1 MSTASSLDQLS
12 RLVEGVRGATGADA
26 AMVKSCCAA
35 AYGADFVAMFLGDSY
50 HPGGVALTRRLADR
64 LGLEPSQ
71 RVLDVASGIGT
82 TALFL
87 AFEFDVE
94 VLGVDLGA
102 EQVAKA
108 RTRAASVRL
117 GGRARFEVGDA
128 EQLPLDDATFDA
140 AVCECAFC
148 TFPDKATAAGELAR
162 VVRGGGRIGI
172 TDVWLEPTRLDPDLA
187 GLAGRV
193 ACLADARPIL
203 ELCAL
208 LEAAGLVVEDIER
221 HDQALLDTIERVE
234 ARLRALRMLDVPL
247 LRPFNLR
254 RAIDVARRAAE
265 VVRRGDA
272 GYVLVVAT
280 KP

>member
-1 MSTASSLDQLS
+1 
-12 RLVEGVRGATGADA
+12 
-26 AMVKSCCAA
+26 MVKSCCAA